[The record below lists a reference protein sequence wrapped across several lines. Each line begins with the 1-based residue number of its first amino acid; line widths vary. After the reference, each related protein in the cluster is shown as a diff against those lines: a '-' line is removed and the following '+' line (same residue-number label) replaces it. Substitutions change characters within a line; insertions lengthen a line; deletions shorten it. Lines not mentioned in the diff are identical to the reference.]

1 MKDAL
6 AIHRWLLAHQVHHEI
21 VRLPRALT
29 CAGELPEIMHA
40 DAAHCLEVTVFE
52 VDTRVGLDP
61 VAVLSSVA
69 TPPRPAMVGTLL
81 GARKV
86 SPAPAFIVNS
96 ATRYAA
102 GLVCPLLL
110 PDDLALLIDERLHRE
125 LPGDTLVHTPT
136 GERRTALSLRARDLL
151 TLAGGKR
158 LDLAARGRSSLSH
171 RHRASHSLPR

>member
-40 DAAHCLEVTVFE
+40 DAGHCLEVSVYE
-52 VDTRVGLDP
+52 VDTRVGLEP

-69 TPPRPAMVGTLL
+69 TPPRPGLVGALL

-86 SPAPAFIVNS
+86 HPASAFMVNA
-96 ATRYAA
+96 ATEYAA

-110 PDDLALLIDERLHRE
+110 PDDLALLVDDRLSND

-136 GERRTALSLRARDLL
+136 GERRTALSLRASDLL
-151 TLAGGKR
+151 RLVSGKR
-158 LDLAARGRSSLSH
+158 LDLAPQARLPLQHGRRRSH
-171 RHRASHSLPR
+171 PLPH